1 MNRQVTDILTSLDE
15 LDKELLNEIQSTFPL
30 VTRPFDAI
38 AKKFDTTPKI
48 IKEHLNNLKKVGI
61 LRQLSAIFDTR
72 KLGYTS
78 SLVAME
84 IEHDKLEYVAS
95 QINRHPGVSHNY
107 EREHQFN
114 LWFTLAVPPGADLK
128 TEIDKF
134 NVLKGIKK
142 VRMLPTLQLF
152 KIGVKLDMVDEK
164 KHEIAPTEKKKEI
177 KNVKFEPTEEDKNFI
192 RELQKDME
200 IIDEPFVKAAKNL
213 GITENELFDKM
224 KHYED
229 IGVMRRF
236 AAILRHRKVGFTANG
251 MIVWKVPEDRI
262 SEVGEKLGA
271 FPQVSHCYERPTYS
285 DWPYNVFSMI
295 HCKTHDE
302 AHEMAKTIQEQIQ
315 VPDYDILFSSRE
327 FKKIRVEYF
336 VEKSFTFEET
346 ITAS

>member
-1 MNRQVTDILTSLDE
+1 MNLRLIHLLSSLGE
-15 LDKELLNEIQSTFPL
+15 SDKELLNEIQWTFPL

-38 AKKFDTTPKI
+38 AKKFDTTPEI
-48 IKEHLNNLKKVGI
+48 IKKTLKNLKEIGV

-84 IEHDKLEYVAS
+84 IEHDELDHVAS

-107 EREHQFN
+107 ERDHEFN
-114 LWFTLAVPPGADLK
+114 LWFTLAVPPGADLNDELK
-128 TEIDKF
+128 KF

-152 KIGVKLDMVDEK
+152 KIGVKLDLVDDK
-164 KHEIAPTEKKKEI
+164 KHDIAPTEEKKEI
-177 KNVKFEPTEEDKNFI
+177 KNIEFNPTEQDKDFI

-213 GITENELFDKM
+213 GITEDEVFAKM

-229 IGVMRRF
+229 VGVMRRF
-236 AAILRHRKVGFTANG
+236 AAILRHRQVGFTANG
-251 MIVWKVPEDRI
+251 MIVWKVPEGRI
-262 SEVGEKLGA
+262 TSVGETLGS
-271 FPQVSHCYERPTYS
+271 FPQVSHCYERPTYD

-302 AHEMAKTIQEQIQ
+302 AHDVAKTIQNQIN
-315 VPDYDILFSSRE
+315 VDEYKILFSSRE
-327 FKKIRVEYF
+327 FKKTRVEYF
-336 VEKSFTFEET
+336 VENSFSLEDT
-346 ITAS
+346 TA

>member
-1 MNRQVTDILTSLDE
+1 MDE
-15 LDKELLNEIQSTFPL
+15 LDKELLNEIQWTFPL

-48 IKEHLNNLKKVGI
+48 IKERLNNLKEVGV

-114 LWFTLAVPPGADLK
+114 LWFTLAVPPGADLQ
-128 TEIDKF
+128 TEVDKF

-164 KHEIAPTEKKKEI
+164 KHEIAPTEEKKVI
-177 KNVKFEPTEEDKNFI
+177 KNVKFEPTEQDKDFI

-213 GITENELFDKM
+213 GITENELFEKM

-236 AAILRHRKVGFTANG
+236 AAILRHRQIGFTANG

-271 FPQVSHCYERPTYS
+271 FPQVSHCYERPTYA

-302 AHEMAKTIQEQIQ
+302 AHEVAKTIQDQIK

-327 FKKIRVEYF
+327 FKKVRVEYF
-336 VEKSFTFEET
+336 VEKSFTLEET
-346 ITAS
+346 IPIS

>member
-1 MNRQVTDILTSLDE
+1 LNLRLIHLLSSLGE
-15 LDKELLNEIQSTFPL
+15 SDKELLNEIQWTFPL

-38 AKKFDTTPKI
+38 AKKFDTTPEI
-48 IKEHLNNLKKVGI
+48 IKETLKNLKEIGV

-84 IEHDKLEYVAS
+84 IEHDELDHVAS

-107 EREHQFN
+107 ERDHEFN
-114 LWFTLAVPPGADLK
+114 LWFTLAVPPGADLNDELK
-128 TEIDKF
+128 KF

-152 KIGVKLDMVDEK
+152 KIGVKLDLVDDK
-164 KHEIAPTEKKKEI
+164 KHEIAPTEEKKEI
-177 KNVKFEPTEEDKNFI
+177 KNIEFNPTEQDKDFI

-213 GITENELFDKM
+213 GITEDEVFAKM

-229 IGVMRRF
+229 VGVMRRF
-236 AAILRHRKVGFTANG
+236 AAILRHRQVGFTANG

-262 SEVGEKLGA
+262 TSVGETLGS
-271 FPQVSHCYERPTYS
+271 FPQVSHCYERPTYD

-302 AHEMAKTIQEQIQ
+302 AYDVAKTIQNQIN
-315 VPDYDILFSSRE
+315 VNEYKILFSSRE
-327 FKKIRVEYF
+327 FKKTRVEYF
-336 VEKSFTFEET
+336 VEHSFSLDDP
-346 ITAS
+346 TA

>member
-1 MNRQVTDILTSLDE
+1 MDE
-15 LDKELLNEIQSTFPL
+15 LDKELLNEIQWTFPL
-30 VTRPFDAI
+30 VTRPFDEI
-38 AKKFDTTPKI
+38 AKKFDTTPEI
-48 IKEHLNNLKKVGI
+48 VKERLKQLKEIGV

-107 EREHQFN
+107 ERDHQFN
-114 LWFTLAVPPGADLK
+114 LWFTLAVPPGSDLK
-128 TEIDKF
+128 TELEKF

-164 KHEIAPTEKKKEI
+164 KHDVAPTEEKKEI
-177 KNVKFEPTEEDKNFI
+177 KNVKFEPTEQDKDFI
-192 RELQKDME
+192 RELQKDMD
-200 IIDEPFVKAAKNL
+200 IIDKPFVKAANNL
-213 GITENELFDKM
+213 GISENELFEKM
-224 KHYED
+224 KYYEE

-236 AAILRHRKVGFTANG
+236 AAILRHRQVGFTANG
-251 MIVWKVPEDRI
+251 MIVWKVPEEKI
-262 SEVGEKLGA
+262 SDVGAQLGA
-271 FPQVSHCYERPTYS
+271 FPQVSHCYERPTYP

-302 AHEMAKTIQEQIQ
+302 ANEMAKTIQKQIN
-315 VPDYDILFSSRE
+315 VDDYRILFSSRE
-327 FKKIRVEYF
+327 FKKTRVEYF
-336 VEKSFTFEET
+336 VENSFSLEEAV
-346 ITAS
+346 TAS

>member
-1 MNRQVTDILTSLDE
+1 MSSLGE
-15 LDKELLNEIQSTFPL
+15 SDKELLNEIQWTFPL

-38 AKKFDTTPKI
+38 AKKFDTTPEI
-48 IKEHLNNLKKVGI
+48 IKKTLKNLKEIGV

-84 IEHDKLEYVAS
+84 IEHDELDHVAS

-107 EREHQFN
+107 ERDHEFN
-114 LWFTLAVPPGADLK
+114 LWFTLAVPPGADLNDELK
-128 TEIDKF
+128 KF

-152 KIGVKLDMVDEK
+152 KIGVKLDLVDDK
-164 KHEIAPTEKKKEI
+164 KHDIAPSEEKKEI
-177 KNVKFEPTEEDKNFI
+177 KNIEFKPTEQDKDFI

-213 GITENELFDKM
+213 GITEDEVFAKM

-229 IGVMRRF
+229 VGVMRRF
-236 AAILRHRKVGFTANG
+236 AAILRHRQVGFTANG
-251 MIVWKVPEDRI
+251 MIVWKVPEGRI
-262 SEVGEKLGA
+262 TSVGETLGS
-271 FPQVSHCYERPTYS
+271 FPQVSHCYERPTYD

-302 AHEMAKTIQEQIQ
+302 AYDVAKTIQDQIN
-315 VPDYDILFSSRE
+315 VDEYKILFSSRE
-327 FKKIRVEYF
+327 FKKTRVEYF
-336 VEKSFTFEET
+336 VENSFSLEDT
-346 ITAS
+346 TA

>member
-1 MNRQVTDILTSLDE
+1 MTSMDE
-15 LDKELLNEIQSTFPL
+15 LDKELLNEIQWTFPL

-38 AKKFDTTPKI
+38 AKKFDTTPEI
-48 IKEHLNNLKKVGI
+48 VKERLKQLKEIGV

-107 EREHQFN
+107 ERDHQFN
-114 LWFTLAVPPGADLK
+114 LWFTLAVPPGSDLK
-128 TEIDKF
+128 TELEKF

-164 KHEIAPTEKKKEI
+164 KHDVAPTEEKKEI
-177 KNVKFEPTEEDKNFI
+177 KNVKFEPTEEDKDFI
-192 RELQKDME
+192 RELQKDMD
-200 IIDEPFVKAAKNL
+200 IIDEPFVKAANNL
-213 GITENELFDKM
+213 GITENELFEKM
-224 KHYED
+224 KHYEE

-236 AAILRHRKVGFTANG
+236 AAILRHRQVGFTANG
-251 MIVWKVPEDRI
+251 MIVWKVPEDKI
-262 SEVGEKLGA
+262 ADVGSQLGA
-271 FPQVSHCYERPTYS
+271 FPQVSHCYERPTYP

-302 AHEMAKTIQEQIQ
+302 ANEMAKTIQDQIH
-315 VPDYDILFSSRE
+315 VDDYRILFSSRE
-327 FKKIRVEYF
+327 FKKTRVEYF
-336 VEKSFTFEET
+336 VENSFSLEET
-346 ITAS
+346 VPAS